1 MRKFLMNPSS
11 LRISHTRT
19 LSLELGTSAFSCSAR
34 LALRMRVR
42 RSATGSLF
50 MRSPARFHD
59 AGNLALER
67 QLTEAKPAQ
76 LEFPQVPARAPAQL
90 AAAIGPGGELRG
102 ALRLRDE

>member
-19 LSLELGTSAFSCSAR
+19 LSLELGMSAFSCSAR

-50 MRSPARFHD
+50 MRSPARLHD

-67 QLTEAKPAQ
+67 QLAETQPAQ
-76 LEFPQVPARAPAQL
+76 LKLPQIAARAPAQL
-90 AAAIGPGGELRG
+90 ASAIGPRGELRR
-102 ALRLRDE
+102 ALRL